1 MACVHTVSRN
11 ISYTDSGECEY
22 TAKKYFNNAHIGGL
36 KKYIFLPQQIMCSCL
51 GKYVWLTMEMNVQT
65 NLSWLLFEKVLE
77 SNRDKVYLIHKVLH
91 KTKWK
96 QNNVVKENFGK
107 TVKNWC
113 SHFLS
118 LSFKHMRTW
127 LFIFAGTSQGPLP
140 LDIWLTY
147 WILFATAYWKKPNKA
162 FQKKKAC
169 SHCKSLYHF

>member
-1 MACVHTVSRN
+1 
-11 ISYTDSGECEY
+11 
-22 TAKKYFNNAHIGGL
+22 
-36 KKYIFLPQQIMCSCL
+36 
-51 GKYVWLTMEMNVQT
+51 MNVQT

-147 WILFATAYWKKPNKA
+147 WILFATAYWKKNQTKHFKRKKLAVTVKVCIIFNTIGGFRDPIQSVPD
-162 FQKKKAC
+162 FGHVQTHLGVQK
-169 SHCKSLYHF
+169 HIQSLYYKPIKKRSETDENR